1 MKKFLLLFKFTII
14 IFFIFISV
22 YFIYN
27 RKLLNRYYQERL
39 IFKTKKLV
47 SIDDG
52 LRGNIYDKNGILL
65 VGNKKVYN
73 LTYHYNENED
83 VLEILK
89 FLYNNFN
96 INKDEFLKKVNNS
109 YKYEDIILKDNLT
122 ENEVSLV
129 LNSDVKGLFIKE
141 SFERFYPYK
150 DTLKNVLGSVGFI
163 QKENKNYYLKKGYKL
178 YEKVGISGLERE
190 YEEYLKGTNAKYKVN
205 NDNSLTLISHGKK
218 GSDLYLSIDINLV
231 NEINTI
237 IKEELV
243 KAKKHLNTQYLNDA
257 FVIVG
262 NPKTSEV
269 YSLNGQRYL
278 NDNTFTDISLN
289 NINSAFTMGSV
300 VKGATISVGYKY
312 NLIEKGKKILDG
324 CVKLKNKTEK
334 CSFKELGYLDD
345 VSALKMSSN
354 YYQFLIAISLLGKK
368 YIPNMDLNA
377 SEKEFNIYRD
387 MLSSYGLGII
397 TGIDLP
403 NEKPGLKGNIIS
415 DDLLLN
421 LAIGQYDTYTPI
433 ELFNY
438 INTLAMKG
446 KRISPSLVNEIKN
459 NDFIIY
465 KNKHEVVDN
474 VQISNDDFNQ
484 IHKGFYEVMNNGTG
498 LGFMNKNLL
507 PAGKTGTSESF
518 IDTDNDGKIDTKTLT
533 LTMAGFFP
541 YDDPKISLIV
551 VCPNTSHNNGKN
563 KDYIY
568 YLTSKI
574 SRRITNIFNE
584 QKNSFN

>member
-73 LTYHYNENED
+73 LAYHYNENED
-83 VLEILK
+83 TFEILE
-89 FLYNNFN
+89 FIQNNFN
-96 INKDEFLKKVNNS
+96 ISEDDFFKKVNNS
-109 YKYEDIILKDNLT
+109 YKYEDIILKNNLT

-368 YIPNMDLNA
+368 YTPNMDLNA

-518 IDTDNDGKIDTKTLT
+518 IDTNNDGKIDTKTLT

>member
-27 RKLLNRYYQERL
+27 RKLLNRYYQDRL

-65 VGNKKVYN
+65 VGNKKIYN

-83 VLEILK
+83 ILEILK

-96 INKDEFLKKVNNS
+96 INKDDFLKKVNNS
-109 YKYEDIILKDNLT
+109 YKYEDIILKDNLD
-122 ENEVSLV
+122 EKKISLV
-129 LNSDVKGLFIKE
+129 LNSSVKGLFIKE

-163 QKENKNYYLKKGYKL
+163 QKENKKHYLKKGYKL
-178 YEKVGISGLERE
+178 YEKVGISGLEKE

-368 YIPNMDLNA
+368 YIPNMDLNV

-403 NEKPGLKGNIIS
+403 NEKTGLKGNIIS

-498 LGFMNKNLL
+498 LGFMNKNLS

>member
-73 LTYHYNENED
+73 LAYHYNENED
-83 VLEILK
+83 ILEILK

-150 DTLKNVLGSVGFI
+150 DTLKNVLGSVGHI

-459 NDFIIY
+459 NDFIIF